1 MLYAV
6 IAISLFMIAI
16 IILWR
21 FDRAEI
27 TELYNNVYNYKQ
39 KDNFVNNSKHC
50 KNIEEMRNL
59 AIQNSEEMRN
69 LALQNFEETHGLV
82 EDRFKEVY
90 NVVTRTNLTDEQ
102 ISTYLEE
109 LELYKNFAI
118 SIDAAVNAAVI
129 SLDTYKKQREYLFKQ
144 IDKLESALH
153 NE

>member
-1 MLYAV
+1 MVILYAV
-6 IAISLFMIAI
+6 IAVSLFMIAI

-27 TELYNNVYNYKQ
+27 VELYNNV
-39 KDNFVNNSKHC
+39 NFVNNCKRC
-50 KNIEEMRNL
+50 KNI
-59 AIQNSEEMRN
+59 
-69 LALQNFEETHGLV
+69 EETHGLV

-90 NVVTRTNLTDEQ
+90 NVVTRTNFTEEQ
-102 ISTYLEE
+102 VSTYLEE

>member
-1 MLYAV
+1 MVILHAV
-6 IAISLFMIAI
+6 IAVSLFMIAI

-21 FDRAEI
+21 CDRAEI
-27 TELYNNVYNYKQ
+27 VELYNNYNYKQ
-39 KDNFVNNSKHC
+39 KGNFVNNSKHC
-50 KNIEEMRNL
+50 KN
-59 AIQNSEEMRN
+59 SEEMHN
-69 LALQNFEETHGLV
+69 LALQNSEETHGLV

>member
-1 MLYAV
+1 MVILYAV
-6 IAISLFMIAI
+6 IAVSLFMIAI

-39 KDNFVNNSKHC
+39 KGNFFNNCKHC
-50 KNIEEMRNL
+50 KNIEEAHNL
-59 AIQNSEEMRN
+59 AIK
-69 LALQNFEETHGLV
+69 NFEETRGLV

>member
-1 MLYAV
+1 MLYGI

-21 FDRAEI
+21 FDREEI
-27 TELYNNVYNYKQ
+27 VELYNNVYKQ
-39 KDNFVNNSKHC
+39 KGNFVNNCKRC
-50 KNIEEMRNL
+50 KNIEEMHNL
-59 AIQNSEEMRN
+59 AIK
-69 LALQNFEETHGLV
+69 NFEETRGLV

-90 NVVTRTNLTDEQ
+90 NVVARTNLIDEQ

>member
-1 MLYAV
+1 MLYGI

-21 FDRAEI
+21 FDREEI
-27 TELYNNVYNYKQ
+27 VELYNNVYKQ
-39 KDNFVNNSKHC
+39 KGNFVNNCKRC
-50 KNIEEMRNL
+50 KNIEEMHNL
-59 AIQNSEEMRN
+59 AIK
-69 LALQNFEETHGLV
+69 NFEETLGLV

-90 NVVTRTNLTDEQ
+90 NVVARTNLTDEQ

>member
-6 IAISLFMIAI
+6 IAVSLFMIAI

-27 TELYNNVYNYKQ
+27 VELFNKT
-39 KDNFVNNSKHC
+39 
-50 KNIEEMRNL
+50 RGL
-59 AIQNSEEMRN
+59 A
-69 LALQNFEETHGLV
+69 

-90 NVVTRTNLTDEQ
+90 NVATRTNLTEEQ
-102 ISTYLEE
+102 VSTYLEE

-144 IDKLESALH
+144 IDKLEGALH

>member
-1 MLYAV
+1 MVILYAV
-6 IAISLFMIAI
+6 IAVSLFMIAI

-39 KDNFVNNSKHC
+39 KGNFFNNCKHC
-50 KNIEEMRNL
+50 KNI
-59 AIQNSEEMRN
+59 
-69 LALQNFEETHGLV
+69 EETHGLV

>member
-1 MLYAV
+1 MVILYAV
-6 IAISLFMIAI
+6 IAVSLFMIAI

-27 TELYNNVYNYKQ
+27 TELYNNIYNYKQ
-39 KDNFVNNSKHC
+39 KRNFFNNCKHC
-50 KNIEEMRNL
+50 KNIEEAHNL
-59 AIQNSEEMRN
+59 AIK
-69 LALQNFEETHGLV
+69 NFEETHGLV

-90 NVVTRTNLTDEQ
+90 NVATRTNLTDEQ

-129 SLDTYKKQREYLFKQ
+129 SLDTYKKQRLYLF
-144 IDKLESALH
+144 
-153 NE
+153 

>member
-1 MLYAV
+1 MLYGI

-21 FDRAEI
+21 FDREEI
-27 TELYNNVYNYKQ
+27 VELYNNVYKQ
-39 KDNFVNNSKHC
+39 KGNFVNNCKRC
-50 KNIEEMRNL
+50 KNIEEMHNL
-59 AIQNSEEMRN
+59 AIK
-69 LALQNFEETHGLV
+69 NFEETRGLV

-90 NVVTRTNLTDEQ
+90 NVVARTNLTDEQ

>member
-1 MLYAV
+1 MLYGI

-21 FDRAEI
+21 FDREEI
-27 TELYNNVYNYKQ
+27 VELYNNVYKQ
-39 KDNFVNNSKHC
+39 KGNFVNNCKRC
-50 KNIEEMRNL
+50 KNIEEMHNL
-59 AIQNSEEMRN
+59 AIK
-69 LALQNFEETHGLV
+69 NFEETRGLV

-90 NVVTRTNLTDEQ
+90 NVVTRANLTDEQ